1 MARWQLGLGLA
12 LAIGCGDDAPS
23 TPDTDGGTTGGD
35 TVTTT
40 GGAQTTGGAE
50 TDVADGSSSSGA
62 PLAFCEGST
71 ALIYDPAA
79 KGLDAFPDDVFTIE
93 ADTATG
99 RALSLQVGDNVEL
112 SGTIGLFARVFEQAN
127 TLDGFGTT
135 AGFYFRFDGP
145 LDAATLPTTDVA
157 DPMDGV
163 VMVDLDAQP
172 PAFVAIEADLVAEN
186 PGESTTTLVLE
197 PLVPLQPGHRY
208 GVGLTQRV
216 RDADGGCITP
226 SPAMLA
232 ALQGDAEPPVDT
244 VQSGVD
250 ALIAA
255 LVDAGTVRGAED
267 LSAAV
272 VFTTQTTVDEA
283 AAIATEIRSTAAPTF
298 TPDEPGCEEPEE
310 GAMMQVC
317 RGVLD
322 VLDYTGEDEALAP
335 DLVAPGSYELPMVAF
350 VPTQGEGPFPTI
362 VYGHGLG
369 GSRDQAALLADL
381 FGPEGYAIVAVDAPK
396 HGAHPD
402 GGDDSVLDFFGLSLD
417 FSDPLDALKLRD
429 NFRQGSFD
437 RLQLV
442 EALKA
447 GIDVDGDGQT
457 DVDAAN
463 LHYLGVSLG
472 GIMGPGV
479 VAFAPE
485 FKTATFVVPGARSTA
500 IVRDG
505 ESFSSLLDLFAS
517 AATDG
522 ELARFFPVVQS
533 VIDRGDAGVYGV
545 HVLPGTRLPGF
556 DDAAPSVLG
565 QMVIGDDTVPNS
577 TNRFFTRAMG
587 LPHVGEVL
595 QPIGVVPQQAE
606 LPTAA
611 NLDDEHTAGMFQ
623 FDIVEGG
630 GPATHSG
637 IAVSD
642 VGQLQMR
649 TFVVSSER
657 GVPEILDPYVELGV
671 E

>member
-1 MARWQLGLGLA
+1 MV
-12 LAIGCGDDAPS
+12 LAIGCGDDAPGTPETDAGTEAEVPTS
-23 TPDTDGGTTGGD
+23 TG
-35 TVTTT
+35 VAETTT
-40 GGAQTTGGAE
+40 GSDTE
-50 TDVADGSSSSGA
+50 VADGSSSSGA
-62 PLAFCEGST
+62 PLVFCEGST
-71 ALIYDPAA
+71 ALVYDPAA
-79 KGLDAFPDDVFTIE
+79 KGLDAFPDDVFTVE
-93 ADTATG
+93 AKTATG
-99 RALSLQVGDNVEL
+99 RQLNLQVGENVEL

-135 AGFYFRFDGP
+135 AGVYLRFDGP
-145 LDAATLPTTDVA
+145 LDPATLPTTDVA

-163 VMVDLDAQP
+163 VMVDLDADQP
-172 PAFVAIEADLVAEN
+172 TFVALEANLVAEN
-186 PGESTTTLVLE
+186 PGESATTLVLE
-197 PLVPLQPGHRY
+197 PLAPLLPGHRY
-208 GVGLTQRV
+208 GVALTQRV
-216 RDADGGCITP
+216 LDPNGGCITP

-232 ALQGDAEPPVDT
+232 ALQGGAEPPVDR
-244 VQSGVD
+244 VQPGID
-250 ALIAA
+250 ALIGV
-255 LVDAGTVRGAED
+255 LSDAGSIRGAED

-283 AAIATEIRSTAAPTF
+283 VTIAEEIRSIGAPTF
-298 TPDEPGCEEPEE
+298 TADEAGCEDVEA
-310 GAMMQVC
+310 GAVTQVC

-322 VLDYTGEDEALAP
+322 VLDYTGEDEALAS
-335 DLVAPGSYELPMVAF
+335 DLLAPGAYELPMVAF
-350 VPTQGEGPFPTI
+350 VPTDGQGPFPTI

-381 FGPEGYAIVAVDAPK
+381 FGPEGYAVVAVDAPK

-402 GGDDSVLDFFGLSLD
+402 GGEDSVLDFFGLSLD

-457 DVDAAN
+457 DVDAQN

-485 FKTATFVVPGARSTA
+485 FKTATFVVPGARSTS

-505 ESFSSLLDLFAS
+505 ESFSSLLGLFAS

-556 DDAAPSVLG
+556 DESAPSVLG

-595 QPIGVVPQQAE
+595 QPIGVVPQKAE

-611 NLDDEHTAGMFQ
+611 NLDGEHTAGMFQ

-630 GPATHSG
+630 GPATHG
-637 IAVSD
+637 GVVVSE

-649 TFVVSSER
+649 TFVVSSEV
-657 GVPEILDPYVELGV
+657 GEPIIVDPYVELGV